1 MTHPHE
7 EMRSGARW
15 LPVVF
20 WLYLVAAALAFAAVA
35 IGYMNDRKIEATPLG
50 GGLFMLVMAF
60 VTRAR
65 ISKNRDGGA

>member
-1 MTHPHE
+1 M
-7 EMRSGARW
+7 GAGSKW
-15 LPVVF
+15 LPVAF
-20 WLYLVAAALAFAAVA
+20 WLYLVAAVLAFAAVL
-35 IGYMNDRKIEATPLG
+35 IGYLNDRKIEATPLG